1 MWGDL
6 MSIELMNINIEIGKD
21 NSAMEKVYH
30 NFYKL
35 SKEAISNNEYG
46 AMLLTLDSLSNEF
59 ERVENYLRIDEEKNK
74 SIFYFGMLSG
84 IANIISDIGKE
95 KTEIIDV
102 LNLFKKYKLLYKV
115 LNAINEDYTLS
126 GQELKQYLNFNSES
140 NLTNFMKRIEPYNL
154 VYIQKL
160 GKANYYTLT
169 SKGKK
174 YLTLYNEIE
183 NRDNKSVKTI
193 DESTVILLLEQ
204 IANQS
209 KYESPNLMKVLS
221 VFSNN
226 NIALK
231 NFHIIKLKINS
242 IFSSRDEYVK
252 RKIINKLEKYEND
265 DNRKIMLME
274 KSEYRQYNFNFEF
287 KSRDEE
293 FEYLNFVKG

>member
-1 MWGDL
+1 MWGDF
-6 MSIELMNINIEIGKD
+6 MDYKLMNIDLGTAKD
-21 NSAMEKVYH
+21 NSAMHKTYLE
-30 NFYKL
+30 FYNL

-84 IANIISDIGKE
+84 IANILSDIGKE
-95 KTEIIDV
+95 KTESIDV

>member
-84 IANIISDIGKE
+84 IANILSDIGKE
-95 KTEIIDV
+95 KTESIDV

-126 GQELKQYLNFNSES
+126 GQELKHYLNFNSES

-221 VFSNN
+221 AFSNN